1 MYPGTRRFP
10 PRVLLVLPTFAPSA
24 TIYIIKPLTQLDRQ
38 GKIKFDSVLETEVT
52 VPLLK
57 SSDLVLFCRNRDPI
71 HNWILEECLS
81 YNIPTAYDL
90 DDNFWEVPLDLPYAQ
105 LFRSPERI
113 QQLEKYITNVDI
125 LRVYSQHLHAIVSK
139 FNRNTILVPPCI
151 DMNLIPKEPLP
162 KKDDKIRITYVTGRG
177 GEDAFISLF
186 SEDLLRIMDSFPGIV
201 EMHWWGDIPKPFRK
215 HPASY
220 MHDII
225 HDYDSY
231 LYQLARAGY
240 DIGLAP
246 LTPTSFNLS
255 KTNTKY
261 RDYGACRIAGIYS
274 TVEVYT
280 SCVQHEQTGVLVDN
294 QPSSWFEAMS
304 RLVTDHEL
312 RNNITASA
320 FKFINENYRQELVE
334 VQWLELIDSLLKN
347 DRRLYQVTAKLP
359 LPHPSKSV
367 NLSLGCREQPPNGFI
382 GIDRNYNSGVKVI
395 ADLNHP
401 LPLATDCAN
410 LVLADHSLEQLTNPN
425 ETMKEIYRLSKHGS
439 QLCINASYSWPDP
452 KDKLLSQKHYFNE
465 ETPRLWTDSTSPVY
479 KKWGLLSKPVKN
491 EIDTNQSLSK
501 IDLRCVRMEYF
512 YYPEYL
518 NLREEQKYRLRR
530 ENPQVCDQVL
540 YHFIVVKEPI
550 NEDEVDH
557 LNKEM
562 RYFEPT
568 GIVIRRLKDLNESLK
583 QEFEQFRFES
593 RTWRTEIADKN
604 NTLETIK
611 AQLEVM
617 KTEYEHA
624 GTEIAAKN
632 AALIDKNNALEI
644 TKAQLEVLETKY
656 ERAGAETSQ
665 LQSQLS
671 MTSIEFGKQMVIAR
685 HTARELDAFRNR
697 KSVMF
702 MERVFERLDDSKD
715 LPPSLERLLDDS
727 LIFSSPLKGYRL
739 RPSLNL
745 QRVMYLNYRVEFKKA
760 GLCGAWIAPVLDL
773 IPSTGVIG
781 IEIVS
786 PRNEII
792 VQVENS
798 AKEVELGKPIH
809 LTFPPILDTGLGNY
823 EFRIFARGL
832 GIPLRIYEWR
842 KYSLL
847 SLGHTHTKPFLG
859 YDFAPV
865 DHD

>member
-1 MYPGTRRFP
+1 MYPGTRHFP
-10 PRVLLVLPTFAPSA
+10 PRVLLVLPAFLPSA

-38 GKIKFDSVLETEVT
+38 GKIKFDSMLESEVT

-57 SSDLVLFCRNRDPI
+57 SSDLVLFCRNMDPI

-105 LFRSPERI
+105 LIRSPERI
-113 QQLEKYITNVDI
+113 QQLEKYITSVDL
-125 LRVYSQHLHAIVSK
+125 LRVYSQHLHAVVSK
-139 FNRNTILVPPCI
+139 YNTNAILVPPCI
-151 DMNLIPKEPLP
+151 DMNLVPKEPLP

-177 GEDAFISLF
+177 GEDPLISLF
-186 SEDLLRIMDSFPGIV
+186 SEDLLRLLDSFPGIV

-225 HDYDSY
+225 HDYDNY

-280 SCVQHEQTGVLVDN
+280 SFVQHEQTGVLVDN

-312 RNNITASA
+312 RNHITASA
-320 FKFINENYRQELVE
+320 FQFVNDNYRQELVE
-334 VQWLELIDSLLKN
+334 VQWLELIDSLLKT
-347 DRRLYQVTAKLP
+347 DHRLHQVVAKLP

-382 GIDRNYNSGVKVI
+382 GIDRSYNSGVKVI

-410 LVLADHSLEQLTNPN
+410 LVLADHSLEQLTNLH

-452 KDKLLSQKHYFNE
+452 KEKLLSQKHHFNE

-479 KKWGLLSKPVKN
+479 KNWLLFSDPVKN

-501 IDLRCVRMEYF
+501 IDLRCARMEHF

-518 NLREEQKYRLRR
+518 NLREEQKRRLRR
-530 ENPQVCDQVL
+530 EKPQVCDQVL
-540 YHFIVVKEPI
+540 YHFIVIKEPI
-550 NEDEVDH
+550 TEDEVDH
-557 LNKEM
+557 LINEM
-562 RYFEPT
+562 RYFEPI
-568 GIVIRRLKDLNESLK
+568 GVVIRRLKDLNESFKL
-583 QEFEQFRFES
+583 EIEQFRFES
-593 RTWRTEIADKN
+593 RTWRTEIA
-604 NTLETIK
+604 
-611 AQLEVM
+611 
-617 KTEYEHA
+617 
-624 GTEIAAKN
+624 AKN
-632 AALIDKNNALEI
+632 DALFDKNNALEI
-644 TKAQLEVLETKY
+644 TKAILENIKTEY
-656 ERAGAETSQ
+656 ERAGTEITAKNNALEITKAHLEDIKTEYERAGTETSQ

-671 MTSIEFGKQMVIAR
+671 MISNEFGKQMVMAR
-685 HTARELDAFRNR
+685 HTASELDAFRNR

-702 MERVFERLDDSKD
+702 MERVFGRFDDSKD

-745 QRVMYLNYRVEFKKA
+745 QRGMYVNYRVEFKKA
-760 GLCGAWIAPVLDL
+760 GLCGALIALVLDL
-773 IPSTGVIG
+773 IPATGVIG

-786 PRNEII
+786 PRNEIV
-792 VQVENS
+792 VQVENP
-798 AKEVELGKPIH
+798 AKEVELGTPVH
-809 LTFPPILDTGLGNY
+809 LTFPPINDTGLNNF
-823 EFRIFARGL
+823 ELRIFARGL
-832 GIPLRIYEWR
+832 DVPLRIYEWR

-859 YDFAPV
+859 YDFAPA